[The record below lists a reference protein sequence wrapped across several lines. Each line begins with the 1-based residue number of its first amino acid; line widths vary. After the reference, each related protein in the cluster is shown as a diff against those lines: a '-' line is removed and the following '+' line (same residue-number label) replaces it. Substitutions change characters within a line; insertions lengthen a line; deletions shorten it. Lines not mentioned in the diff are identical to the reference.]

1 MKTKN
6 IDIIDEL
13 VGAEFLGCGAS
24 KEAYLK
30 DNIVYKIP
38 RGRYNIL
45 IDKNNFNDIYFPEY
59 NINELEKFIG
69 EVYELNSSM
78 VWVLGQFASEII
90 VWNCLKKLEK
100 QGTNINCFGRIIDY
114 YKDKNGIIVIEQE
127 NLTCSKENIDSQVYE
142 ELYAE
147 VNKIS
152 QILYENFGISLS
164 DIRSGNCGST
174 YNNKLKIFDFGLS
187 EESPILNYGDYS
199 NEKYLEGDY

>member
-6 IDIIDEL
+6 IDIMDKL
-13 VGAEFLGCGAS
+13 VGAEFLGSGAS

-45 IDKNNFNDIYFPEY
+45 VDKNNFNNIYFPEY
-59 NINELEKFIG
+59 NINELEKFVE
-69 EVYELNSSM
+69 EVYELNPSM

-100 QGTNINCFGRIIDY
+100 QGLNIDCFGEIKDY
-114 YKDKNGIIVIEQE
+114 YKDINGVIVIEQE
-127 NLTCSKENIDSQVYE
+127 NLTYSKDNMDSQVYK

-152 QILYENFGISLS
+152 QILYENFGVSVS
-164 DIRSGNCGST
+164 DVRYGNCGNT
-174 YNNKLKIFDFGLS
+174 IDNKLKIFDFGLS
-187 EESPILNYGDYS
+187 EESPILDYGDYS
-199 NEKYLEGDY
+199 NEKYLEGEY

>member
-1 MKTKN
+1 MKIKN
-6 IDIIDEL
+6 IDIMDEL
-13 VGAEFLGCGAS
+13 VGAEFLGSGAS

-59 NINELEKFIG
+59 DINELEKFIE

-100 QGTNINCFGRIIDY
+100 QGMNIDCFGRIIDY

-127 NLTCSKENIDSQVYE
+127 NLTYSKENIDSQVYE

-152 QILYENFGISLS
+152 QILYENFEVSLS
-164 DIRSGNCGST
+164 DIRSGNCGNA

>member
-6 IDIIDEL
+6 IDIMEQL
-13 VGAEFLGCGAS
+13 KGAKFLGSGAS

-45 IDKNNFNDIYFPEY
+45 VDKNNFNDIYFPEY
-59 NINELEKFIG
+59 DINELEKFVE
-69 EVYELNSSM
+69 EVYNLNTSM

-90 VWNCLKKLEK
+90 IWNSLKKLEK
-100 QGTNINCFGRIIDY
+100 QGLNINRFGKIIDY

-127 NLTCSKENIDSQVYE
+127 NLTYSKDNIKDEEYKKLYK
-142 ELYAE
+142 ELY
-147 VNKIS
+147 KIS
-152 QILYENFGISLS
+152 DILRDNFGISLS

-174 YNNKLKIFDFGLS
+174 YNNELKIFDFGLS
-187 EESPILNYGDYS
+187 EGSPLEEYGSYSDENY
-199 NEKYLEGDY
+199 